1 MMGLA
6 KGWSVVFAAGWMVSD
21 SSTLSVDL
29 KQQRTLNPAQTKRLN
44 VTLIWRLSRIFL
56 KFVDLKD
63 LKSFCREEGILLRGK
78 SKTPETFGA
87 ADISNEQSSGG
98 CQFIRHIT
106 DQGSDVAVAPHLVT
120 ATAEPDTRQLTL
132 MYSRNSN

>member
-6 KGWSVVFAAGWMVSD
+6 KGSSVVFAAGWMVSD

-63 LKSFCREEGILLRGK
+63 FKSFVGRTGFFSEEKAKPQKRLGQRIYPT
-78 SKTPETFGA
+78 SKAAAGA
-87 ADISNEQSSGG
+87 NLYG
-98 CQFIRHIT
+98 T
-106 DQGSDVAVAPHLVT
+106 
-120 ATAEPDTRQLTL
+120 
-132 MYSRNSN
+132 

>member
-1 MMGLA
+1 M
-6 KGWSVVFAAGWMVSD
+6 VFAAGWMVSD

-63 LKSFCREEGILLRGK
+63 FKSFCREDEILLRGK

-87 ADISNEQSSGG
+87 TDISSKQSSGG
-98 CQFIRHIT
+98 CQFI
-106 DQGSDVAVAPHLVT
+106 
-120 ATAEPDTRQLTL
+120 
-132 MYSRNSN
+132 